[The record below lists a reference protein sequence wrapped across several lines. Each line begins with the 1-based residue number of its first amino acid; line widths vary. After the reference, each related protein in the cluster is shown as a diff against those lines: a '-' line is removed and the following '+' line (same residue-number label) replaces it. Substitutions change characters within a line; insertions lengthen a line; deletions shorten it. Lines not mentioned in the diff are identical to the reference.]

1 MKRPLKVFIGA
12 EIPFTVQ
19 ISINISLYTGLNWII
34 DRFNLI
40 VQLQGIDQG
49 QMAIESSTLGVQQ
62 HCHKGF
68 NVQGISV
75 MTRTLEKR
83 ALSCK

>member
-12 EIPFTVQ
+12 ENPFTVQ

-40 VQLQGIDQG
+40 AQLQGIDQG
-49 QMAIESSTLGVQQ
+49 QMAIESSTLGV
-62 HCHKGF
+62 HAVVSPAFGLK
-68 NVQGISV
+68 
-75 MTRTLEKR
+75 
-83 ALSCK
+83 